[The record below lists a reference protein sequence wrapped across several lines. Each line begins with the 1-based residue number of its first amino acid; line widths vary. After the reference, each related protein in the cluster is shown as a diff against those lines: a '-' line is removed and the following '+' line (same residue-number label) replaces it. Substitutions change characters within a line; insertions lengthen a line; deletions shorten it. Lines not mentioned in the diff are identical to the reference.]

1 MGMSAQEIDKNAWLQ
16 ELLDQR
22 IALKR
27 QLFSADSQ
35 SATISGGSGSKSFTS
50 RSVAELKE
58 KIAAIENEIVGL
70 CGELGVEVPFK
81 PARGVHMVKVRFQ

>member
-1 MGMSAQEIDKNAWLQ
+1 MSAQEIDKNAWLQ

-50 RSVAELKE
+50 RSVADIKE
-58 KIAAIENEIVGL
+58 KIDRMHRNNMFKL
-70 CGELGVEVPFK
+70 QLVETFK
-81 PARGVHMVKVRFQ
+81 PF